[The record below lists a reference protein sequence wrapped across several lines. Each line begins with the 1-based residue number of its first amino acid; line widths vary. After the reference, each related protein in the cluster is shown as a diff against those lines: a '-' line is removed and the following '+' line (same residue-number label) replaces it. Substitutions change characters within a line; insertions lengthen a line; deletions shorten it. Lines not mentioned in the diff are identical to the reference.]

1 MNDIGKRHDV
11 LMTYFLLF
19 SFSSFYIANPEEVKP
34 GRKAPPG
41 GVPLFGAGVA
51 TEDELFGG
59 SPKLSQEGVSS

>member
-1 MNDIGKRHDV
+1 
-11 LMTYFLLF
+11 MTHFLLF
-19 SFSSFYIANPEEVKP
+19 SFSSFSIANPEEVVKP